1 MFVLNTDFI
10 FLTNFLF
17 LSTTLTLD
25 FAYQTEH
32 CGWGVVAAES
42 INKGDFVIEYVG
54 EGNSCMSKYKSYYW
68 NTQFLFQILTQFS
81 KRVKKFEKLILT
93 TLIS

>member
-1 MFVLNTDFI
+1 MFVLITDFI

-54 EGNSCMSKYKSYYW
+54 EGNSCMSKYKSYVLLLEYSV
-68 NTQFLFQILTQFS
+68 F
-81 KRVKKFEKLILT
+81 
-93 TLIS
+93 ISNSNSVL